1 MEHDEHVR
9 AARRLAPAWNEL
21 REQRVLQRIQA
32 EPRIGAHERPRGAL
46 FAIAAAA
53 VLLVAFGWFAVR
65 GRRVEVAANAPTP
78 TVAPVSEAQVMLHD
92 GSLVRL
98 VGDARVA
105 VQEQSSTSVRLTQTK
120 GLARYEVTHA
130 PARAF
135 VVAVADAEVEVHGTT
150 FTVELT
156 EKTVKVKVVEGN
168 VLVRGDGRAVKLTTG
183 EALEVAAWRSPVQ
196 VAPSVTATTTATIS
210 VAPSVKPKPTVEA
223 LLAGADQAR
232 AEGRLDDAAE
242 QLRTLVTTYPGDP
255 RAASAWFTLGKVER
269 GRGRHAAAAAAFA
282 KVSGALAEDALAE
295 EATSW
300 KSAGDAARA
309 RTTAKRYLEL
319 HPKGLHAQRM
329 LLLAE

>member
-1 MEHDEHVR
+1 
-9 AARRLAPAWNEL
+9 
-21 REQRVLQRIQA
+21 
-32 EPRIGAHERPRGAL
+32 
-46 FAIAAAA
+46 
-53 VLLVAFGWFAVR
+53 
-65 GRRVEVAANAPTP
+65 
-78 TVAPVSEAQVMLHD
+78 
-92 GSLVRL
+92 

-105 VQEQSSTSVRLTQTK
+105 VQEQSPTSVRLTQTK

-156 EKTVKVKVVEGN
+156 EKTVKVTVVEGN

-183 EALEVAAWRSPVQ
+183 EALEVAAFRAPVP
-196 VAPSVTATTTATIS
+196 VAPSISATVAP
-210 VAPSVKPKPTVEA
+210 APSVKPKPTVEA

-232 AEGRLDDAAE
+232 AQGRLDDAAE

-282 KVSGALAEDALAE
+282 KVTGALAEDALAE